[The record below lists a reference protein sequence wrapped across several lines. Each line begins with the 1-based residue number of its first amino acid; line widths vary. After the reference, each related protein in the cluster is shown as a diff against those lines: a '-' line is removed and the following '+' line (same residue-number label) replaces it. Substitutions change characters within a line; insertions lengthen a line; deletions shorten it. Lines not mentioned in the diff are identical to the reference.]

1 MLRCANCNGPVDK
14 NATACPRCGRPKAG
28 EEASRLQSGGCL
40 VVVLAVAGFLAY
52 SWITD
57 GGDKTRPEAANV
69 SAQVPQESKYQETES
84 AEQDR
89 ALEHQ
94 RAVVDDRPSE
104 SEQVSPTASADTF
117 TANAVLKDSRG
128 KVVLQ
133 EGPRMTSK
141 NVSVLPSGTPVKV
154 ETTNGKWIRVRTSDG
169 LVGYVRERQLEFLR
183 DGDQF

>member
-57 GGDKTRPEAANV
+57 GGGRTPSEATNV
-69 SAQVPQESKYQETES
+69 SAQTPQESNQETES
-84 AEQDR
+84 AEQNR

-94 RAVVDDRPSE
+94 RAVVVDQPSE
-104 SEQVSPTASADTF
+104 SERISSTANADKF

-154 ETTNGKWIRVRTSDG
+154 ETTDGKWIRVRTSDG
-169 LVGYVRERQLEFLR
+169 LTGYVRERQLEFLQ